1 MARSANTRSA
11 QRRTPVVPVT
21 LDLFRA
27 VVADAVRDARPF
39 HEGVAPQPATLRVPA
54 LPSND
59 GPEEDATPS
68 AAVLHDRQEE
78 APQEFTNRNV
88 DLADPAQRFF
98 SDVARKPKPKV
109 VVERSEKPVERV
121 TPPTAPVV
129 ALTEDR
135 RVEAAVEALEKARQV
150 LAFVNPD
157 LKGRTRKWNVNSNAR
172 KRANEASLELV
183 HRALKSLTS

>member
-1 MARSANTRSA
+1 MARSANTRST

-27 VVADAVRDARPF
+27 VVADAIRDSLSA
-39 HEGVAPQPATLRVPA
+39 
-54 LPSND
+54 ND
-59 GPEEDATPS
+59 DTPS
-68 AAVLHDRQEE
+68 AAILHADRQEE

-88 DLADPAQRFF
+88 DLNDPAQRFF
-98 SDVARKPKPKV
+98 SDVTRKPKPRV
-109 VVERSEKPVERV
+109 VVERPEKPVEARPASPA
-121 TPPTAPVV
+121 TSV
-129 ALTEDR
+129 ALQEDT
-135 RVEAAVEALEKARQV
+135 RVQSALEALEKARQV
-150 LAFVNPD
+150 LTFVNPD